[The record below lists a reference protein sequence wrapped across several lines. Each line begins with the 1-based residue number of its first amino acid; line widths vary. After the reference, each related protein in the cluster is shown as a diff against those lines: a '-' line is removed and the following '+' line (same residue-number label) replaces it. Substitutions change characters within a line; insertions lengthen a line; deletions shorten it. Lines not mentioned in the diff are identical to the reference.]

1 VEESGS
7 KYGSE
12 WGDWCSSFVVGSHC
26 VGFWKHIGRGWD
38 SFSRSVSFEVG
49 HGTNVLFG
57 KIGGAGRSL

>member
-1 VEESGS
+1 MEESGS

-38 SFSRSVSFEVG
+38 SFSRSVSFEVD
-49 HGTNVLFG
+49 HGTNVL
-57 KIGGAGRSL
+57 